1 MKHLFLILAFL
12 IAGAIP
18 HQAQTPIN
26 DSNKLSKE
34 QVLAHV
40 DELKELIDEKIWPT
54 YNDPAYSMEMNYYEE
69 GPFRMHL
76 NQAEDD
82 TLARMECSSPEI
94 TIQAV
99 PSVKTY
105 EEWYAMLMHECF
117 HGFQYKHT
125 DFWNKMLASTPE
137 NFITSDSLKALRR
150 NYEWYRDMLSKENAL
165 LKKAYE
171 ASGIHEVR
179 HILSDFFSIRD
190 ERLKTVQD
198 RLGLDIIEFYPII
211 ETVEGSARYIE
222 YCLAREQ
229 GITDTDWMTNL
240 DSNSCYYASGLYL
253 MLIMDK
259 FGIPYKDEL
268 FQKCYTLTELIQ
280 EKIRFSTEDIQILIE
295 IHPEVNYVTHL
306 YTLAELGFSDPAYAA
321 KYGNSLPKAAIDTLQ
336 KYKEYLTF
344 GQGENAPYSWFFF
357 KVAQETFS
365 NADELKT
372 IMDDYREEAIRMGAP
387 ANEMAIPTTIANVY
401 VENYDN
407 YLKNVYPQVKAEM
420 EERQQL
426 LSQKMQ
432 GQSFVRDWERVT
444 GYAWHRGD
452 YHWLLYRAGQKGPSY
467 NNLNDSTNTVWYNQ
481 NIDYQL
487 AMFSHEFGI
496 FLMQDSIDPIVE
508 EFKEYTRK
516 LDSDRDLA
524 YVPWR
529 AFESLACWYNCKIA
543 GRKTADYH
551 AFGEADVQTFCRIFD
566 RLSNFGISDPAE
578 LYRKGI
584 MEYLK
589 GDG

>member
-54 YNDPAYSMEMNYYEE
+54 YNDPAYSMEMNYYED

-76 NQAEDD
+76 DQAEDD

-137 NFITSDSLKALRR
+137 NFISSDSLKTLRR

-372 IMDDYREEAIRMGAP
+372 IMNDYREEAIRMGAP

-516 LDSDRDLA
+516 LDSDRDLT
-524 YVPWR
+524 YVPWS

>member
-137 NFITSDSLKALRR
+137 NFISSDSLKTLRR

-372 IMDDYREEAIRMGAP
+372 IMNDYREEAIRMGAP

-496 FLMQDSIDPIVE
+496 FLMQDSIDPIE
-508 EFKEYTRK
+508 DEMKEYIKK
-516 LDSDRDLA
+516 LDSKRDLT
-524 YVPWR
+524 YVPWS

-543 GRKTADYH
+543 GRETADYLG
-551 AFGEADVQTFCRIFD
+551 FSEAGVQTFCRIFD
-566 RLSNFGISDPAE
+566 QLSKDGISDPAE
-578 LYRKGI
+578 LYRQGV

-589 GDG
+589 

>member
-1 MKHLFLILAFL
+1 MKQILLALAFL
-12 IAGAIP
+12 ITGAMP
-18 HQAQTPIN
+18 QQAQTLIS
-26 DSNKLSKE
+26 DSTRLSKE
-34 QVLAHV
+34 QVLAQV
-40 DELKELIDEKIWPT
+40 GELKKLIDEKIWPT

-76 NQAEDD
+76 DQAEDD

-171 ASGIHEVR
+171 ASDIHEVR

-401 VENYDN
+401 IENYDN

-432 GQSFVRDWERVT
+432 EQSFVRDWERVT
-444 GYAWHRGD
+444 GYTWRRGD
-452 YHWLLYRAGQKGPSY
+452 YHWLLYCAGQKGPSY

-496 FLMQDSIDPIVE
+496 FLMQDSIDPIE
-508 EFKEYTRK
+508 DEMKEYIKK
-516 LDSDRDLA
+516 LDSKRDLT
-524 YVPWR
+524 YVPWS

-543 GRKTADYH
+543 GRETADYLG
-551 AFGEADVQTFCRIFD
+551 FSEAGVQTFCRIFD
-566 RLSNFGISDPAE
+566 QLSKDGISDPAE
-578 LYRKGI
+578 LYRQGV

-589 GDG
+589 